1 MLFIRTRFL
10 VILLK
15 MEGLTS
21 LLLRQPAEK
30 Q

>member
-10 VILLK
+10 VVLLK
-15 MEGLTS
+15 IKGLTS
-21 LLLRQPAEK
+21 LLLRQPAKK